1 MRWLARSVG
10 LPRRSADDFVGAL
23 ISLDGYIVDCHAHVV
38 APDHERYPLSPAG
51 LPGDSWVEEAPVS
64 HEQLLAE
71 MDVAG
76 VAAALLVQPVGAYGT
91 DNSYASDAAAAEP
104 SRFGGVAV
112 IDMTATDRVETLK
125 YWVRD
130 RGLRGLRLFSIP
142 TPEPGWLDNPAT
154 HDIWR
159 AADRLRVRM
168 SVALLPV
175 ELDALAAVLAKFPH
189 HRVMLD
195 HCGFAGLD
203 ELAPLAAHQHLYLKV
218 TTNVLDAASDP
229 RDFVD
234 GLVASFG
241 ASRLAWGSDYSQTH
255 DRSYTELVEL
265 ASYAC
270 SRLATPDRERFL
282 GGTALELWPE
292 LS

>member
-1 MRWLARSVG
+1 MRWRVPSVG
-10 LPRRSADDFVGAL
+10 LPRRSAADGLGAL
-23 ISLDGYIVDCHAHVV
+23 ISLQEHIVDCHTHVV
-38 APDHERYPLSPAG
+38 APDHERYPLGPAG

-64 HEQLLAE
+64 REQLLAE
-71 MDVAG
+71 MDTAG

-91 DNSYASDAAAAEP
+91 DNRYAADAAAEDP
-104 SRFGGVAV
+104 GRFGGVAV

-142 TPEPGWLDNPAT
+142 TPEPGWLDNPST
-154 HDIWR
+154 YDVWR

-168 SVALLPV
+168 SVALLPA
-175 ELDALAAVLAKFPH
+175 ELGALARVLAEFPH

-195 HCGFAGLD
+195 HCGFASLD
-203 ELAPLAAHQHLYLKV
+203 ELAPFVAHQHLYLKV
-218 TTNVLDAASDP
+218 TTNVLDAADDP
-229 RDFVD
+229 RDLVD
-234 GLVASFG
+234 GLAAAFG

-255 DRSYTELVEL
+255 DRSYAELVEL
-265 ASYAC
+265 ARYAS
-270 SRLATPDRERFL
+270 SRLAAPDRERFL